1 MAAKKKKI
9 LIVEDDITL
18 LRLLDVKF
26 DQAGFTVIEA
36 KNGEEGYELA
46 LAKRP
51 DIILLDI
58 IMPVMDGMTM
68 LYELRKDSW
77 GRNVPIVIL
86 TNLSDANRISEA
98 LKNQVYDFLVKS
110 DWKLEDL
117 VDKVKDKLGVK

>member
-1 MAAKKKKI
+1 MVLKKKKI

-18 LRLLDVKF
+18 LELLDVRF
-26 DQAGFTVIEA
+26 DQAGFFVLEA

-46 LAKRP
+46 LKEHP

-58 IMPVMDGMTM
+58 IMPIMDGMTM
-68 LYELRKDSW
+68 LYELRKDCW
-77 GRNVPIVIL
+77 GRNVPIIIL
-86 TNLSDANRISEA
+86 TNLSDANYISEA

-117 VDKVKDKLGVK
+117 VDQVKKKLAVK